1 MASSTSSG
9 TYDIG
14 IDLGTANTLVYARG
28 KGVVLN
34 EPSVVA
40 VNASGEVIA
49 AGAEAKRTIGRT
61 PSGITAMRPLREGV
75 IADFEAAEQM
85 LRALMK
91 KALPGSRRFARPRV
105 VICVP
110 SGITGVEQ
118 RAVIDS
124 ARAAGAREVHLIE
137 EPMAAAIGAGL
148 PVDEP
153 VGCMVVDIGGGTT
166 EVAVIS
172 MGGIV
177 TAQSVRVAG
186 DAMDAAIATY
196 VKKKHSMAIG
206 ERTAEEIKIA
216 IGSAAWTTID
226 LTGPVAGGAYAEAD
240 GTGAAAEAEGGY
252 GGEYGAENGEPDDPG
267 DLAERDRLG
276 EPGERAGLG
285 GLGELEE
292 LGRLGGRRRSFTVRG
307 RDHVTGLPRIQEIDE
322 EEIRNALAEPVEA
335 IVRAVHRTLDE
346 CPPEL
351 SGDIIERGIA
361 LTGGGALLRGLDER
375 LRQDMGVP
383 VVVADNPLDCVVNG
397 TARCVDEF
405 AALHGLLTGAKEQ
418 PRRAVRW

>member
-1 MASSTSSG
+1 MAASTSSG

-40 VNASGEVIA
+40 VNA
-49 AGAEAKRTIGRT
+49 AGDVVAVGSEAKRTIGRT

-91 KALPGSRRFARPRV
+91 KALPSRRFARPRV
-105 VICVP
+105 VVCVP
-110 SGITGVEQ
+110 SGITGVER

-124 ARAAGAREVHLIE
+124 ARGAGAREVHLIE

-148 PVDEP
+148 PVAEP

-166 EVAVIS
+166 EVAVVS
-172 MGGIV
+172 MGGLV

-186 DAMDAAIATY
+186 DAMDAAISTY
-196 VKKKHSMAIG
+196 IKKEHGLAIG

-216 IGSAAWTTID
+216 IGSAAWTPDED
-226 LTGPVAGGAYAEAD
+226 LPAATTDPAADPDAEDAPAPAPYA
-240 GTGAAAEAEGGY
+240 
-252 GGEYGAENGEPDDPG
+252 
-267 DLAERDRLG
+267 
-276 EPGERAGLG
+276 
-285 GLGELEE
+285 
-292 LGRLGGRRRSFTVRG
+292 FTVRG
-307 RDHVTGLPRIQEIDE
+307 RDHLSGLPRLQEITA
-322 EEIRNALAEPVEA
+322 EEICTALAEPVEA

-361 LTGGGALLRGLDER
+361 LTGGGALLRGLDRR
-375 LRQDMGVP
+375 LRQEMGVP
-383 VVVADNPLDCVVNG
+383 VVVADAPLDCVVNG
-397 TARCVDEF
+397 TAKCVDEF
-405 AALHGLLTGAKEQ
+405 ATLHGLLTGAKNE
-418 PRRAVRW
+418 PRKAVRLGL

>member
-40 VNASGEVIA
+40 VNAAGEVIA
-49 AGAEAKRTIGRT
+49 VGAEAKRTIGRT
-61 PSGITAMRPLREGV
+61 PSGITAMRPLKEGV
-75 IADFEAAEQM
+75 IADFDAAEQM

-91 KALPGSRRFARPRV
+91 KALPSRRFSKPRV

-110 SGITGVEQ
+110 SGITGVER

-124 ARAAGAREVHLIE
+124 ARGAGAREVHLIE

-153 VGCMVVDIGGGTT
+153 VGCMVVDVGGGTT
-166 EVAVIS
+166 EVAVVS
-172 MGGIV
+172 MGGLV

-186 DAMDAAIATY
+186 DALDAAISAY
-196 VKKKHSMAIG
+196 VKKKHSLAIG
-206 ERTAEEIKIA
+206 ERTAEDIKIA
-216 IGSAAWTTID
+216 IGSAAPTPIGVD
-226 LTGPVAGGAYAEAD
+226 ED
-240 GTGAAAEAEGGY
+240 
-252 GGEYGAENGEPDDPG
+252 GEPDH
-267 DLAERDRLG
+267 
-276 EPGERAGLG
+276 RA
-285 GLGELEE
+285 
-292 LGRLGGRRRSFTVRG
+292 SYTIRG
-307 RDHVTGLPRIQEIDE
+307 RDHVSGLPRIQEITE
-322 EEIRNALAEPVEA
+322 EEVRDALAEPVEA

-351 SGDIIERGIA
+351 SGDIIEHGIS
-361 LTGGGALLRGLDER
+361 LTGGGALLRGLDRR
-375 LRQDMGVP
+375 LREEMGVP
-383 VVVADNPLDCVVNG
+383 VRVADQPLDCVVNG
-397 TARCVDEF
+397 TAKCVDEF
-405 AALHGLLTGAKEQ
+405 ASLHGLLTGAKDQ
-418 PRRAVRW
+418 PRRTVRL

>member
-49 AGAEAKRTIGRT
+49 VGEEAKRTIGRT
-61 PSGITAMRPLREGV
+61 PSGITAMRPLKEGV

-91 KALPGSRRFARPRV
+91 KALPSRRFSRPRV

-110 SGITGVEQ
+110 SGITGVER

-124 ARAAGAREVHLIE
+124 ARGAGAREVHLIE

-166 EVAVIS
+166 EVAVVS
-172 MGGIV
+172 MGGLV
-177 TAQSVRVAG
+177 TAQSLRVAG
-186 DAMDAAIATY
+186 DALDAAITAY
-196 VKKKHSMAIG
+196 VKKKHSLAIG
-206 ERTAEEIKIA
+206 ERTAEDIKIA
-216 IGSAAWTTID
+216 IGSAVWT
-226 LTGPVAGGAYAEAD
+226 PVDVDED
-240 GTGAAAEAEGGY
+240 
-252 GGEYGAENGEPDDPG
+252 GEPDRP
-267 DLAERDRLG
+267 
-276 EPGERAGLG
+276 
-285 GLGELEE
+285 
-292 LGRLGGRRRSFTVRG
+292 SSYMIRG
-307 RDHVTGLPRIQEIDE
+307 RDHVSGLPRIQEIGE
-322 EEIRNALAEPVEA
+322 EEIRQALAEPVDA
-335 IVRAVHRTLDE
+335 IVRAVHQTLDA

-361 LTGGGALLRGLDER
+361 LTGGGALLRGLDRR
-375 LRQDMGVP
+375 LHQEMGVP
-383 VVVADNPLDCVVNG
+383 VRVADQPLDCVVNG
-397 TARCVDEF
+397 TAKCVDEF
-405 AALHGLLTGAKEQ
+405 ASLHGLLTGAKEQ
-418 PRRAVRW
+418 PRKTVRL

>member
-40 VNASGEVIA
+40 VNAAGEVVA
-49 AGAEAKRTIGRT
+49 VGSEAKRTIGRT

-75 IADFEAAEQM
+75 IADFDAAEQM

-91 KALPGSRRFARPRV
+91 KALPSRRFARPRV

-110 SGITGVEQ
+110 SGITGVER

-124 ARAAGAREVHLIE
+124 ARGAGAREVHLIE

-148 PVDEP
+148 PVAEP

-166 EVAVIS
+166 EVAVVS
-172 MGGIV
+172 MGGLV
-177 TAQSVRVAG
+177 TAHSVRVAG
-186 DAMDAAIATY
+186 DAMDVAISTY
-196 VKKKHSMAIG
+196 IKKEHGLAIG

-216 IGSAAWTTID
+216 IGSAVWTPEED
-226 LTGPVAGGAYAEAD
+226 GLDARSLGARAGSAAEAD
-240 GTGAAAEAEGGY
+240 ASDAEASDTDG
-252 GGEYGAENGEPDDPG
+252 
-267 DLAERDRLG
+267 LADRTS
-276 EPGERAGLG
+276 PY
-285 GLGELEE
+285 
-292 LGRLGGRRRSFTVRG
+292 SYTVRG
-307 RDHVTGLPRIQEIDE
+307 RDHLSGLPRLQEITA
-322 EEIRNALAEPVEA
+322 EEIRSALAEPVEA

-361 LTGGGALLRGLDER
+361 LTGGGALLRGLDRR
-375 LRQDMGVP
+375 LRQEMGVP
-383 VVVADNPLDCVVNG
+383 VVVAEDPLDCVVNG
-397 TARCVDEF
+397 TAKCVDEF
-405 AALHGLLTGAKEQ
+405 ATLHGLLTGAKEQ
-418 PRRAVRW
+418 PRKTVRLGL

>member
-40 VNASGEVIA
+40 VNASGDVVA
-49 AGAEAKRTIGRT
+49 VGLEAKRTIGRT

-91 KALPGSRRFARPRV
+91 KALPSRRFSRPRV

-110 SGITGVEQ
+110 SGITGVER

-124 ARAAGAREVHLIE
+124 ARGAGAREVHLIE

-166 EVAVIS
+166 EVAVVS
-172 MGGIV
+172 MGGLV
-177 TAQSVRVAG
+177 TSQSVRVAG
-186 DAMDAAIATY
+186 DAMDAAISGY
-196 VKKKHSMAIG
+196 VKKKHSLAIG
-206 ERTAEEIKIA
+206 ERTAEDIKIA
-216 IGSAAWTTID
+216 VGSAAWT
-226 LTGPVAGGAYAEAD
+226 PVDVDED
-240 GTGAAAEAEGGY
+240 
-252 GGEYGAENGEPDDPG
+252 GEPERPG
-267 DLAERDRLG
+267 
-276 EPGERAGLG
+276 
-285 GLGELEE
+285 
-292 LGRLGGRRRSFTVRG
+292 SYTVRG
-307 RDHVTGLPRIQEIDE
+307 RDYVNGLPRIQEVTE
-322 EEIRNALAEPVEA
+322 EEVREALAEPVEA
-335 IVRAVHRTLDE
+335 IVQAVHRTLDE

-361 LTGGGALLRGLDER
+361 LTGGGALLRGLDRR
-375 LRQDMGVP
+375 LRQEMGVP
-383 VVVADNPLDCVVNG
+383 VSVADEPLDCVVNG
-397 TARCVDEF
+397 TAKCVDEF
-405 AALHGLLTGAKEQ
+405 ATLHGLLTGAKEQ
-418 PRRAVRW
+418 PRKSVRL

>member
-40 VNASGEVIA
+40 VNASGDVVA
-49 AGAEAKRTIGRT
+49 VGLEAKRTIGRT

-75 IADFEAAEQM
+75 IADFDAAEQM

-91 KALPGSRRFARPRV
+91 KALPGRRFSRPRV

-110 SGITGVEQ
+110 SGITGVER

-124 ARAAGAREVHLIE
+124 ARGAGAREVHLIE

-148 PVDEP
+148 PVAEP

-172 MGGIV
+172 MGGLV

-186 DAMDAAIATY
+186 DAMDAAITTY
-196 VKKKHSMAIG
+196 IKKEHGLAIG
-206 ERTAEEIKIA
+206 ERTAEDIKIA
-216 IGSAAWTTID
+216 IGSAAWDPDAPTLDPFPLPTLPFTSDADADAGSDTDGDAASDTDAAPEPRPHQAPLPASYTI
-226 LTGPVAGGAYAEAD
+226 
-240 GTGAAAEAEGGY
+240 
-252 GGEYGAENGEPDDPG
+252 
-267 DLAERDRLG
+267 
-276 EPGERAGLG
+276 
-285 GLGELEE
+285 
-292 LGRLGGRRRSFTVRG
+292 RG
-307 RDHVTGLPRIQEIDE
+307 RDHLSGLPRLLEVTTG
-322 EEIRNALAEPVEA
+322 EIRAALAEPVEA

-351 SGDIIERGIA
+351 SGDIIEHGIA
-361 LTGGGALLRGLDER
+361 LTGGGALLRGLDRR
-375 LRQDMGVP
+375 LRQEMGVP
-383 VVVADNPLDCVVNG
+383 VVVADDPLDCVVNG
-397 TARCVDEF
+397 TAKCVDEF
-405 AALHGLLTGAKEQ
+405 ATLHGLLTDALDQ
-418 PRRAVRW
+418 PRRAVRL

>member
-40 VNASGEVIA
+40 VNAAGEVVA
-49 AGAEAKRTIGRT
+49 VGSEAKRTIGRT

-75 IADFEAAEQM
+75 IADFDAAEQM

-91 KALPGSRRFARPRV
+91 KALPSRRFARPRV

-110 SGITGVEQ
+110 SGITGVER

-124 ARAAGAREVHLIE
+124 ARGAGAREVHLIE

-148 PVDEP
+148 PVAEP

-166 EVAVIS
+166 EVAVVS
-172 MGGIV
+172 MGGLV
-177 TAQSVRVAG
+177 TAHSVRVAG
-186 DAMDAAIATY
+186 DAMDVAISTY
-196 VKKKHSMAIG
+196 IKKEHGLAIG
-206 ERTAEEIKIA
+206 ERTAEDIKIA
-216 IGSAAWTTID
+216 IGSAVWTPEED
-226 LTGPVAGGAYAEAD
+226 GLDALSPGARTTSDDTDADASDAD
-240 GTGAAAEAEGGY
+240 GL
-252 GGEYGAENGEPDDPG
+252 PDRTSPY
-267 DLAERDRLG
+267 
-276 EPGERAGLG
+276 
-285 GLGELEE
+285 
-292 LGRLGGRRRSFTVRG
+292 SYTVRG
-307 RDHVTGLPRIQEIDE
+307 RDHLSGLPRLQEITA
-322 EEIRNALAEPVEA
+322 EEIRSALAEPVEA

-361 LTGGGALLRGLDER
+361 LTGGGALLRGLDRR
-375 LRQDMGVP
+375 LRQEMGVP
-383 VVVADNPLDCVVNG
+383 VVVAEAPLDCVVNG
-397 TARCVDEF
+397 TAKCVDEF
-405 AALHGLLTGAKEQ
+405 ATLHGLLTGAKEQ
-418 PRRAVRW
+418 PRKTVRLGL

>member
-40 VNASGEVIA
+40 VNAAGEVVA
-49 AGAEAKRTIGRT
+49 VGSEAKRTIGRT

-75 IADFEAAEQM
+75 IADFDAAEQM

-91 KALPGSRRFARPRV
+91 KALPSRRFARPRV

-110 SGITGVEQ
+110 SGITGVER

-124 ARAAGAREVHLIE
+124 ARGAGAREVHLIE

-148 PVDEP
+148 PVAEP

-166 EVAVIS
+166 EVAVVS
-172 MGGIV
+172 MGGLV
-177 TAQSVRVAG
+177 TAHSVRVAG
-186 DAMDAAIATY
+186 DAMDVAISTY
-196 VKKKHSMAIG
+196 IKKEHGLAIG

-216 IGSAAWTTID
+216 IGSAVWTPEED
-226 LTGPVAGGAYAEAD
+226 GLDALSLGARAASAAKADASDAEASDTD
-240 GTGAAAEAEGGY
+240 GL
-252 GGEYGAENGEPDDPG
+252 PDRTSPY
-267 DLAERDRLG
+267 
-276 EPGERAGLG
+276 
-285 GLGELEE
+285 
-292 LGRLGGRRRSFTVRG
+292 SYTVRG
-307 RDHVTGLPRIQEIDE
+307 RDHLSGLPRLQEITA
-322 EEIRNALAEPVEA
+322 EEIRSALAEPVEA

-361 LTGGGALLRGLDER
+361 LTGGGALLRGLDRR
-375 LRQDMGVP
+375 LRQEMGVP
-383 VVVADNPLDCVVNG
+383 VVVAEAPLDCVVNG
-397 TARCVDEF
+397 TAKCVDEF
-405 AALHGLLTGAKEQ
+405 ATLHGLLTGAKEQ
-418 PRRAVRW
+418 PRKTVRLGL

>member
-1 MASSTSSG
+1 MASSTSTRTSSRKTAERSAASSG

-40 VNASGEVIA
+40 VNGIGEVIA
-49 AGAEAKRTIGRT
+49 VGAEAKRTIGRT

-75 IADFEAAEQM
+75 IADFDAAEQM

-91 KALPGSRRFARPRV
+91 KALPSRRFARPRV

-110 SGITGVEQ
+110 SGITGVER

-124 ARAAGAREVHLIE
+124 ARGAGAREVHLIE

-166 EVAVIS
+166 EVAVVS
-172 MGGIV
+172 MGGLV
-177 TAQSVRVAG
+177 TARSVRIAG
-186 DAMDAAIATY
+186 DALDAAIAAY
-196 VKKKHSMAIG
+196 IKKKHTLAIG
-206 ERTAEEIKIA
+206 ERTAEDIKIA
-216 IGSAAWTTID
+216 IGSAAVT
-226 LTGPVAGGAYAEAD
+226 PVVTDED
-240 GTGAAAEAEGGY
+240 
-252 GGEYGAENGEPDDPG
+252 GEPQ
-267 DLAERDRLG
+267 
-276 EPGERAGLG
+276 
-285 GLGELEE
+285 
-292 LGRLGGRRRSFTVRG
+292 RRVSFTVRG
-307 RDHVTGLPRIQEIDE
+307 RDHVSGLPRIQEITE
-322 EEIRNALAEPVEA
+322 EEIRDALTEPVDA
-335 IVRAVHRTLDE
+335 IIRAVHHTLDA

-361 LTGGGALLRGLDER
+361 LTGGGALLRGLDLR
-375 LRQDMGVP
+375 LQEEMGVP
-383 VVVADNPLDCVVNG
+383 VTVADQPLDCVVNG
-397 TARCVDEF
+397 TAKCVDEF
-405 AALHGLLTGAKEQ
+405 ASLHGLLTGAKER
-418 PRRAVRW
+418 PRRTVRL

>member
-1 MASSTSSG
+1 MAASTSSG

-40 VNASGEVIA
+40 VNA
-49 AGAEAKRTIGRT
+49 AGDVVAVGSEAKRTIGRT

-91 KALPGSRRFARPRV
+91 KALPSRRFARPRV
-105 VICVP
+105 VVCVP
-110 SGITGVEQ
+110 SGITGVER

-124 ARAAGAREVHLIE
+124 ARGAGAREVHLIE

-148 PVDEP
+148 PVAEP

-166 EVAVIS
+166 EVAVVS
-172 MGGIV
+172 MGGLV

-186 DAMDAAIATY
+186 DAMDAAISTY
-196 VKKKHSMAIG
+196 IKKEHGLAIG

-216 IGSAAWTTID
+216 IGSAAWTPDED
-226 LTGPVAGGAYAEAD
+226 LPVAPAVPAADPDAEDAP
-240 GTGAAAEAEGGY
+240 A
-252 GGEYGAENGEPDDPG
+252 PH
-267 DLAERDRLG
+267 
-276 EPGERAGLG
+276 
-285 GLGELEE
+285 
-292 LGRLGGRRRSFTVRG
+292 SFTVRG
-307 RDHVTGLPRIQEIDE
+307 RDHLSGLPRLQEITA
-322 EEIRNALAEPVEA
+322 EEIRTALAEPVEA

-361 LTGGGALLRGLDER
+361 LTGGGALLRGLDRR
-375 LRQDMGVP
+375 LRQEMGVP
-383 VVVADNPLDCVVNG
+383 VVVADAPLDCVVNG
-397 TARCVDEF
+397 TAKCVDEF
-405 AALHGLLTGAKEQ
+405 ASLHGLLTGAKDE
-418 PRRAVRW
+418 PRKSVRLGL

>member
-14 IDLGTANTLVYARG
+14 IDLGTANTLVYSRG

-40 VNASGEVIA
+40 VNAAGEVIA
-49 AGAEAKRTIGRT
+49 VGLDAKRTIGRT

-75 IADFEAAEQM
+75 IADFDAAERM

-91 KALPGSRRFARPRV
+91 KALPSRRLSRPRV

-110 SGITGVEQ
+110 SGITGVER

-124 ARAAGAREVHLIE
+124 ARGAGAREVHLIE

-166 EVAVIS
+166 EVAVVS
-172 MGGIV
+172 MGGLV

-186 DAMDAAIATY
+186 DAMDAAVSAYI
-196 VKKKHSMAIG
+196 KKKHSLDIG
-206 ERTAEEIKIA
+206 ERTAEDIKIA
-216 IGSAAWTTID
+216 IGSAIWT
-226 LTGPVAGGAYAEAD
+226 PVDVDED
-240 GTGAAAEAEGGY
+240 
-252 GGEYGAENGEPDDPG
+252 GEP
-267 DLAERDRLG
+267 ER
-276 EPGERAGLG
+276 P
-285 GLGELEE
+285 
-292 LGRLGGRRRSFTVRG
+292 SSCTVRG
-307 RDHVTGLPRIQEIDE
+307 RDHVNGLPRVQEITE
-322 EEIRNALAEPVEA
+322 EEIREALAEPVDA
-335 IVRAVHRTLDE
+335 IVRAVHRTLDD

-351 SGDIIERGIA
+351 SGDIVEHGIA
-361 LTGGGALLRGLDER
+361 LTGGGALLRGLDRR
-375 LRQDMGVP
+375 LRQEMGVP
-383 VVVADNPLDCVVNG
+383 VRVADQPLDCVVNG
-397 TARCVDEF
+397 TAKCVDEF
-405 AALHGLLTGAKEQ
+405 ASLHGLLTGAKEQ
-418 PRRAVRW
+418 PRRAVRL

>member
-40 VNASGEVIA
+40 VNAAGEVIA
-49 AGAEAKRTIGRT
+49 VGEEAKRTIGRT

-75 IADFEAAEQM
+75 IADFDAAEQM

-91 KALPGSRRFARPRV
+91 KALPSRRFSRPRV

-110 SGITGVEQ
+110 SGITGVER
-118 RAVIDS
+118 RAVVDS
-124 ARAAGAREVHLIE
+124 AKAAGAREVHLIE

-166 EVAVIS
+166 EVAVVS
-172 MGGIV
+172 LGGLV

-186 DAMDAAIATY
+186 DALDAAVTSY
-196 VKKKHSMAIG
+196 VKKKHSLAIG
-206 ERTAEEIKIA
+206 ERTAEDIKIA
-216 IGSAAWTTID
+216 IGSAAWT
-226 LTGPVAGGAYAEAD
+226 PVETDED
-240 GTGAAAEAEGGY
+240 GTA
-252 GGEYGAENGEPDDPG
+252 
-267 DLAERDRLG
+267 DR
-276 EPGERAGLG
+276 PT
-285 GLGELEE
+285 
-292 LGRLGGRRRSFTVRG
+292 SYTVRG
-307 RDHVTGLPRIQEIDE
+307 RDHVNGLPRIQEITE
-322 EEIRNALAEPVEA
+322 EEIREALAEPVDA
-335 IVRAVHRTLDE
+335 IVQAVHRTLDE

-351 SGDIIERGIA
+351 SGDIVERGIA
-361 LTGGGALLRGLDER
+361 LTGGGALLRGLDQR
-375 LRQDMGVP
+375 LRQEMGVP
-383 VVVADNPLDCVVNG
+383 VSVADEPLDCVVNG
-397 TARCVDEF
+397 TAKCVDEF
-405 AALHGLLTGAKEQ
+405 ASLHGLLTGAKQQ
-418 PRRAVRW
+418 PRKTVRL